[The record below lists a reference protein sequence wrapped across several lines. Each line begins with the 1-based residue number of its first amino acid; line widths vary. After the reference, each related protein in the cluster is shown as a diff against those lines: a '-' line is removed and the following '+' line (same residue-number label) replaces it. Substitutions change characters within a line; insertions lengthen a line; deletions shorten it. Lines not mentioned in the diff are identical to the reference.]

1 MKAVVIHAPHDLRI
15 DDIAAAPAPGPGEVR
30 VAISHGGICGSD
42 LHYFHHGGF
51 GAIRIREPMA
61 LGHEVSGRV
70 VEVGSGVAG
79 LAEGDKVAVNPSR
92 PCGLCEYCRRGMANH
107 CLDMRFNGSAMRFP
121 HEQGLFRAE
130 ATVPA
135 AQAIRLSPEADLA
148 LTAMSEPLAV
158 CLHAVRQAGVLVG
171 KRVLVSGCGP
181 IGCLTIAAAR
191 FAGAE
196 EIVAT
201 DISGPALA
209 VAARMGAGQTIDLAS
224 EAQALARFEAGKGQ
238 IDVVFECSG
247 APPAVLAALR
257 VLRPGGMLIA
267 VGLGP
272 EVSTPMTQIV
282 TREIKV
288 VGSFRF
294 DPEFATA
301 ARLIDAGRI
310 DVRPVLT
317 GVLPAEQAR
326 EAFEL
331 ASDKAR
337 AMKVQIV
344 FAPV

>member
-61 LGHEVSGRV
+61 LGHEVSGRI
-70 VEVGSGVAG
+70 VEVGSGVVG

-158 CLHAVRQAGVLVG
+158 CLHAVRQAGALVG

-209 VAARMGAGQTIDLAS
+209 VAARMGASETIDLAS

-272 EVSTPMTQIV
+272 EVSVPMTQIV
-282 TREIKV
+282 AREIKV